1 MSIKIVSERT
11 KAEKEWEKR
20 KIEIEEML
28 ENAIIEIC
36 YFFEGTGTNVGERLI
51 ELVHYCAQKLMQKD
65 IKDEE
70 KANFEKYLKEPIEE
84 GLKYMICEY
93 CNDDR
98 ANLKKNNRK
107 YIITKSTKQ
116 KC

>member
-70 KANFEKYLKEPIEE
+70 KANFEKILK
-84 GLKYMICEY
+84 G
-93 CNDDR
+93 
-98 ANLKKNNRK
+98 ANRRRIKVYDMRIL
-107 YIITKSTKQ
+107 Q
-116 KC
+116 